1 MYYYKSFDEN
11 GTFMGVLT
19 CDSYLEESETQVA
32 ITEEE
37 YNILLAEIE
46 ASWPEPEENNEAT
59 EADYIQSL
67 EELGVTF
74 NE

>member
-11 GTFMGVLT
+11 GVFMGVLT
-19 CDSYLEESETQVA
+19 CDSYLEESERQVA

-46 ASWPEPEENNEAT
+46 ASWSEPEGNN
-59 EADYIQSL
+59 L
-67 EELGVTF
+67 EEVIDILTGEV
-74 NE
+74 E

>member
-11 GTFMGVLT
+11 GVFIGVLT
-19 CDSYLEESETQVA
+19 CDQYLIESETQVA

-46 ASWPEPEENNEAT
+46 ANWSEPEENN
-59 EADYIQSL
+59 L
-67 EELGVTF
+67 EEVIDILTGEV
-74 NE
+74 E